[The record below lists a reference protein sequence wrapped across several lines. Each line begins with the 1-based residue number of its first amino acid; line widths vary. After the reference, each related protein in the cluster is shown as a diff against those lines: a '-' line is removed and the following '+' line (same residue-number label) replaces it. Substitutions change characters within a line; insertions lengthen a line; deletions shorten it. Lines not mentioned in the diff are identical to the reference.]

1 MWTQAHKD
9 LWATV
14 REDLRVQLGETLFD
28 RWIAPLKL
36 LTEDGDQVRL
46 GVPNLLVQGWVET
59 KYLTAIVRAFSA
71 RRGSE
76 TPVLLEIDPALFQK
90 HRQDSA
96 SVLGTRAESGSAVEI
111 SPAGTVAETGG
122 AAASTGRELPLVQ
135 EQTLDSFVVGPS
147 NELAWNAA
155 KQVLESPGGLY
166 NPLFLHGPSGVGKTH
181 LLRGLYRGFRARRLW
196 GRRAKDGRGSPGR
209 GSFCKVRYVT
219 GEQFYLEYSSQSLAG
234 TLNAFRERYRS
245 LDVLVVD
252 DVQLLRGKPK
262 SQVEFLRTFSSLV
275 ESGRQVILASDV
287 PPRSLEGLDPGL
299 VGRFLSGLVVGIR
312 KPDYGTRL
320 GIVRA
325 QSRRLGNVPDDRIL
339 EFLARNVR
347 GTARELLGALMRLD
361 IQAQVHGEPLSCD
374 LAREVLS
381 DIVEER
387 RRAVDLKKIRDVVAQ
402 YFGHSPEAIQSRSR
416 QRHLTRAR
424 QIAMYLAR
432 QHTGKSL
439 AEIGKYFGNRNHATV
454 KSAEVRISAL
464 LDQGDRV
471 TSHGIHAILENL

>member
-28 RWIAPLKL
+28 RWIGPLKL
-36 LTEDGDQVRL
+36 LTEEGDAVRL

-59 KYLTAIVRAFSA
+59 KYLTAIVKAFSA
-71 RRGSE
+71 RRGAE
-76 TPVLLEIDPALFQK
+76 TRVSLEIDAALFQK
-90 HRQDSA
+90 HRQSSA
-96 SVLGTRAESGSAVEI
+96 GILGSNTVSGTSVEI
-111 SPAGTVAETGG
+111 SPAGTVKETTG
-122 AAASTGRELPLVQ
+122 AGDSTGRDFPLMQ

-147 NELAWNAA
+147 NELAWGAA
-155 KQVLESPGGLY
+155 KQIFETPGGLY

-181 LLRGLYRGFRARRLW
+181 LLRGLYRDFRARRLW
-196 GRRAKDGRGSPGR
+196 GRQAKKGRGSHRR
-209 GSFCKVRYVT
+209 GSFCRVRYVT

-262 SQVEFLRTFSSLV
+262 SQIEFLRTFSSLV

-287 PPRSLEGLDPGL
+287 SPRSLEGLDPGL

-325 QSRRLGNVPDDRIL
+325 QSRRLGNVLDDRVL

-361 IQAQVHGEPLSCD
+361 IHAQVLGEPLSYD
-374 LAREVLS
+374 GARDILS

-387 RRAVDLKKIRDVVAQ
+387 RRAIDLKRIRDVVAQ
-402 YFGHSPEAIQSRSR
+402 YFGHSPDALQSRSR
-416 QRHLTRAR
+416 QRQIARAR

-432 QHTGKSL
+432 RHTGKSL

-454 KSAEVRISAL
+454 KSAELRISSL

-471 TSHGIHAILENL
+471 VTHGIHAILENL